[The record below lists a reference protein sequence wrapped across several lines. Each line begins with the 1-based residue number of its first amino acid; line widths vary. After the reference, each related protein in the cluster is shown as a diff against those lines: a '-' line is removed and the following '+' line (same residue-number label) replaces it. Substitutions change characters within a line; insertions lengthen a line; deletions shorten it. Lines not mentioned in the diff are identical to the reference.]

1 MAGIGNYKKGEAFS
15 LKSGNKISFKEMGS
29 SPAKQKVDPDAPGTP
44 GQPGYEPPVIY
55 EELDEEGKKLWH
67 KVRAKKNRPEPG
79 TSPEKRIEK
88 ELDREVKKKKS
99 PAKQDRPVEVF
110 EKKGDRIKEPKKPK
124 ARKTY
129 QQRKEELLNQ
139 GFTQE
144 DADQMIKSGAVTGR
158 VDPKSKKK

>member
-1 MAGIGNYKKGEAFS
+1 MNGKKFK
-15 LKSGNKISFKEMGS
+15 LKSGNKTSFKDMGS
-29 SPAKQKVDPDAPGTP
+29 SPAKQKDSVIIEGKTYPK
-44 GQPGYEPPVIY
+44 GYTKKDVEFLKKQHEDVVRY
-55 EELDEEGKKLWH
+55 EDLDEKGKAIWNKRMQDVVKKKGMH
-67 KVRAKKNRPEPG
+67 KP
-79 TSPEKRIEK
+79 
-88 ELDREVKKKKS
+88 KKKKS
-99 PAKQDRPVEVF
+99 PLKQDRPVEVF